1 MKRNIIRDMTAPKGT
16 KKTWAQ
22 RWDLVPR
29 VLCLLLALL
38 LWLVVEDVSSHS
50 KADADAGNKNAQVE
64 TIE

>member
-22 RWDLVPR
+22 RWDIVPR
-29 VLCLLLALL
+29 VLCLVLALL
-38 LWLVVEDVSSHS
+38 IWLAVEDVFFHSEPDTDSS
-50 KADADAGNKNAQVE
+50 GNTAEVE